1 MLLFLGSSRILM
13 KCSMLPRPQ
22 IHLGS
27 WNSSFSESMEWG
39 KEVLIFFPSEHIITS
54 MFLNAG
60 PSRIP
65 AQLPQSTMSPKC
77 KSQHLWVISVDHSAR
92 RGR

>member
-13 KCSMLPRPQ
+13 KGSTLARPQ
-22 IHLGS
+22 IHLDS
-27 WNSSFSESMEWG
+27 WNSSFSEPTEWG
-39 KEVLIFFPSEHIITS
+39 KEVVIFFPSEHIITS
-54 MFLNAG
+54 MFLNTG
-60 PSRIP
+60 PSHIP
-65 AQLPQSTMSPKC
+65 AQLPQSTTSPEC